1 MALQIQVQG
10 LTKRFNNVTA
20 LDNVDL
26 TIEAGMFGLLGPNGA
41 GKSTLMRILATIL
54 DPTQGDVTIGNYR
67 LPRDKEPVRQV
78 LGYLPQEFGLYRRM
92 TGRQFLEY
100 IAVLKGM
107 VERKARQRRV
117 DELLEMVNLGKA
129 ARRRVRGY
137 SGGMKQRLGIAQA
150 LLGDP
155 KLLIVDEPAAG
166 LDPEERIRFRN
177 LLSDLGRERVI
188 LLSTH
193 IVADISGTCHRLA
206 VLRQGQI
213 AFQGSVH
220 ELTRRAKGQVWSVM
234 VSESEYPAFEKDHRV
249 VQTRATEQ
257 GLELRIVAPTNPGG
271 RGRPAEPSLEDAYV
285 LLMGGA
291 SA

>member
-1 MALQIQVQG
+1 MALHIQIEG
-10 LTKRFNNVTA
+10 LTKRFKDVTA
-20 LDNVDL
+20 LDNVSL
-26 TIEAGMFGLLGPNGA
+26 TIESGMFGLLGPNGA

-54 DPTQGDVTIGNYR
+54 DPTEGKVTIGNYQ
-67 LPRDKEPVRQV
+67 LPRDKEPVRQM

-100 IAVLKGM
+100 VAVLKGM
-107 VERKARQRRV
+107 VDRRERLRRV
-117 DELLEMVNLGKA
+117 DELLELVNLKHA
-129 ARRRVRGY
+129 AHRRVRGY

-188 LLSTH
+188 ILSTH

-206 VLRQGQI
+206 VLRQGRI
-213 AFQGSVH
+213 AFHGSVH
-220 ELTRRAKGQVWSVM
+220 ELTRRAKGHVWSV
-234 VSESEYPAFEKDHRV
+234 VVRESEYPAFEKNFRV
-249 VQTRATEQ
+249 VQTRATDQ
-257 GLELRIVAPTNPGG
+257 GLELRIVSPTNPGG
-271 RGRPAEPSLEDAYV
+271 RGRPAEPTLEDAYV

-291 SA
+291 GA

>member
-10 LTKRFNNVTA
+10 LTKRFNDVTA

-54 DPTQGDVTIGNYR
+54 DPTKGDVTIGDYK

-92 TGRQFLEY
+92 TGRQFLAY

-107 VERKARQRRV
+107 VDRKERLRRV
-117 DELLEMVNLGKA
+117 DELIEMVNLGKA

-188 LLSTH
+188 ILSTH
-193 IVADISGTCHRLA
+193 IVGDISGTCHRLA
-206 VLRQGQI
+206 VLRQGRI

-220 ELTRRAKGQVWSVM
+220 ELTRRAKGQVWSVI
-234 VSESEYPAFEKDHRV
+234 VRESEYPAFEKDFRV
-249 VQTRATEQ
+249 VQTRATDH
-257 GLELRIVAPTNPGG
+257 GLELRIVSPTNPGG
-271 RGRPAEPSLEDAYV
+271 RGKPAEPSLEDAYV
-285 LLMGGA
+285 LLMGGI